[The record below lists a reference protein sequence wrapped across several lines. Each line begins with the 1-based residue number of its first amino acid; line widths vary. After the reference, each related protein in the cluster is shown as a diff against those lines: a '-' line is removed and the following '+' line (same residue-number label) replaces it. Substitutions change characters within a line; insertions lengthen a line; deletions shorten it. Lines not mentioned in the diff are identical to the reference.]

1 MLKSIRKKC
10 ILKLVIQTIFHFIER
25 EENRLNKNINKK
37 STDNFSTGNE
47 GIEVKAVNISRFVPC
62 DRGFSRKKK
71 KILDNLSL
79 TINSGDFVA
88 VLGGSGA
95 GKTTFM
101 NCINGFKEPTEGY
114 VLFNGMDLYKNYQ
127 KLRLLIGYIPQESI
141 IHDSLNLKDMLTF
154 TGKLR
159 LPGKEAKQN
168 LDKLVEEVIA
178 KLDLTEQTYTLIKN
192 LSGGQK
198 KRASIAVELLSNP
211 QIIFLDEPTSGLD
224 PEAESTLLKHLQM
237 LSHKDKK
244 TVIVVTHTLQNIN
257 LFDKVIFLAQG
268 GRLCFYGT
276 PDEACKFFRVDSLS
290 EAYSKISTD
299 SDKYVEEFSKMYNG
313 G

>member
-1 MLKSIRKKC
+1 M
-10 ILKLVIQTIFHFIER
+10 Q
-25 EENRLNKNINKK
+25 LNKNIYKK
-37 STDNFSTGNE
+37 STDNFPTGND

-71 KILDNLSL
+71 KILDNISL
-79 TINSGDFVA
+79 TIDRGDFVA

-101 NCINGFKEPTEGY
+101 NCINGFKKPTEGS
-114 VLFNGMDLYKNYQ
+114 VLFNGMDLYKNY
-127 KLRLLIGYIPQESI
+127 KNLRLLIGYIPQESI
-141 IHDSLNLKDMLTF
+141 VHDYLNLKEMLIF

-159 LPGKEAKQN
+159 LSAKESREN
-168 LDKLVEEVIA
+168 LEKLVEDVIA

-224 PEAESTLLKHLQM
+224 PDAESILLKHLQM

-257 LFDKVIFLAQG
+257 LFDKVIFFAQG
-268 GRLCFYGT
+268 GRLCFYGN
-276 PDEACKFFRVDSLS
+276 PEEARRFFQVDDLID
-290 EAYSKISTD
+290 AYGKISD
-299 SDKYVEEFSKMYNG
+299 NADKYVEKFSELYNG
-313 G
+313 GC

>member
-1 MLKSIRKKC
+1 MVFK
-10 ILKLVIQTIFHFIER
+10 HFIER
-25 EENRLNKNINKK
+25 DEKQLDKNIDKN

-47 GIEVKAVNISRFVPC
+47 GIEVKAVNISRYVPC
-62 DRGFSRKKK
+62 DRGSGKK
-71 KILDNLSL
+71 KILDNVSL

-141 IHDSLNLKDMLTF
+141 IHDNLNLKDMLTF

-159 LPGKEAKQN
+159 LSGKEAKQN
-168 LDKLVEEVIA
+168 LDKLVEEIIA
-178 KLDLTEQTYTLIKN
+178 KLGLTEQTYTLIKN

-224 PEAESTLLKHLQM
+224 PEAERHVLRYLQA
-237 LSHKDKK
+237 LSHKEKK
-244 TVIVVTHTLQNIN
+244 TVITVTHTLQSIS
-257 LFDKVIFLAQG
+257 LFDKVIFLAPG

-276 PDEACKFFRVDSLS
+276 PEEACNFFQVDILPK
-290 EAYSKISTD
+290 AYSKVSAD
-299 SDKYVEEFSKMYNG
+299 SDKYVENFSKIYNG

>member
-1 MLKSIRKKC
+1 
-10 ILKLVIQTIFHFIER
+10 
-25 EENRLNKNINKK
+25 
-37 STDNFSTGNE
+37 
-47 GIEVKAVNISRFVPC
+47 
-62 DRGFSRKKK
+62 
-71 KILDNLSL
+71 
-79 TINSGDFVA
+79 
-88 VLGGSGA
+88 
-95 GKTTFM
+95 M
-101 NCINGFKEPTEGY
+101 NCINGFKKPTEGH
-114 VLFNGMDLYKNYQ
+114 VLFNGVDLYKNY
-127 KLRLLIGYIPQESI
+127 KNLRLLIGYIPQESI
-141 IHDSLNLKDMLTF
+141 VHDYLNLKEMLTY

-159 LPGKEAKQN
+159 LPRKEAKHI
-168 LDKLVEEVIA
+168 LDKRVEEIIA

-224 PEAESTLLKHLQM
+224 PEAESIVLKHLHM

-257 LFDKVIFLAQG
+257 LFDKVIFFAQG

-276 PDEACKFFRVDSLS
+276 PEEACRFFQVDNLI
-290 EAYSKISTD
+290 EAYSKISD
-299 SDKYVEEFSKMYNG
+299 DADKYVENFSKIYSG

>member
-1 MLKSIRKKC
+1 MQKKYILKSVYKPF
-10 ILKLVIQTIFHFIER
+10 FHCIER
-25 EENRLNKNINKK
+25 EEKHLNKNMHKK
-37 STDNFSTGNE
+37 STDTLPAGND
-47 GIEVKAVNISRFVPC
+47 GVEVKAVNISRYVPC
-62 DRGFSRKKK
+62 DRGSGKK
-71 KILDNLSL
+71 KILDNVSL

-88 VLGGSGA
+88 VLGVSGA

-141 IHDSLNLKDMLTF
+141 VHDNLNLKDMLTF
-154 TGKLR
+154 TGRLR
-159 LPGKEAKQN
+159 LPRSEAKQN
-168 LDKLVEEVIA
+168 LDKLVEEIIA
-178 KLDLTEQTYTLIKN
+178 KLDLTGQAYTLIKN

-224 PEAESTLLKHLQM
+224 PEAERHVLKYLQM
-237 LSHKDKK
+237 LSHKEKK
-244 TVIVVTHTLQNIN
+244 TVITVTHTLQNIN
-257 LFDKVIFLAQG
+257 LFDKVIFLAPG

-276 PDEACKFFRVDSLS
+276 PEEACEFFQVDILP
-290 EAYSKISTD
+290 EAYSKISAD
-299 SDKYVEEFSKMYNG
+299 ADKYVENFSKIYNG